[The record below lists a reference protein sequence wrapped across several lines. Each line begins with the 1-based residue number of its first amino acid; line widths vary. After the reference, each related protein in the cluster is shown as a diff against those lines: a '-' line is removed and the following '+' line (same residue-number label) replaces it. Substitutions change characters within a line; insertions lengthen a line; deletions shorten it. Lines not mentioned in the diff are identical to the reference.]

1 MTKLLSFALLLLT
14 LNPLVS
20 AQVMESHVDYTVSPG
35 TIQGRKIQYAHEWL
49 GPAEFRNKELF
60 AMDIVGVNK
69 LHPDN
74 IQLVAAKVAF
84 VSKKTFD
91 QLSYAQMN
99 NADYISGMLDS
110 VGIRGIPGDMWLVT
124 NKVKA
129 YGLPFKVSFDFKFRE
144 VPASSLGA
152 AANYLRSEATGMRG
166 TRERFLVLDMNKFS
180 MLMYRNYSIVYL
192 KEISPNETM
201 VVAGVI
207 AGIDIDKARN
217 YFLFG
222 GVEKT
227 MLGNLKTQV
236 MNMVRNIQAAK

>member
-1 MTKLLSFALLLLT
+1 MTKWLSFSLLLLS
-14 LNPLVS
+14 LSSLVS

-35 TIQGRKIQYAHEWL
+35 TIQGGKIQYAHEWL
-49 GPAEFRNKELF
+49 EPHEFKNKELF
-60 AMDIVGVNK
+60 AIDIVGVNK

-84 VSKKTFD
+84 VSKKSFD
-91 QLSYAQMN
+91 QLSHAQMN
-99 NADYISGMLDS
+99 NADYISEMLDS
-110 VGIRGIPGDMWLVT
+110 VGIRGLTADTWRVT

-144 VPASSLGA
+144 VAASALGG
-152 AANYLRSEATGMRG
+152 AANYLRTEAAGMRG
-166 TRERFLVLDMNKFS
+166 TRERFLVLDMNNFS
-180 MLMYRNYSIVYL
+180 MLMYRNYSIVYI
-192 KEISPNETM
+192 KEISPTQTM

-207 AGIDIDKARN
+207 AGIDIDRAGK

-227 MLGNLKTQV
+227 MLGNLKTQI
-236 MNMVRNIQAAK
+236 MNMVTNIQEAK

>member
-1 MTKLLSFALLLLT
+1 
-14 LNPLVS
+14 
-20 AQVMESHVDYTVSPG
+20 
-35 TIQGRKIQYAHEWL
+35 
-49 GPAEFRNKELF
+49 
-60 AMDIVGVNK
+60 
-69 LHPDN
+69 
-74 IQLVAAKVAF
+74 
-84 VSKKTFD
+84 
-91 QLSYAQMN
+91 
-99 NADYISGMLDS
+99 
-110 VGIRGIPGDMWLVT
+110 
-124 NKVKA
+124 
-129 YGLPFKVSFDFKFRE
+129 
-144 VPASSLGA
+144 
-152 AANYLRSEATGMRG
+152 
-166 TRERFLVLDMNKFS
+166 